1 MVVLQTVS
9 NKEWRCPLCWE
20 KHFVPE
26 VIVNDRGFPGRY
38 FYCSKYDEYFCDL
51 EMSKWNA
58 AQRLQPQFATFS
70 FGPMKGMN
78 TDGRDDEG
86 PAAQMGF

>member
-1 MVVLQTVS
+1 MIF
-9 NKEWRCPLCWE
+9 KFEEAAP
-20 KHFVPE
+20 
-26 VIVNDRGFPGRY
+26 VIVNDRGFYGRY

-58 AQRLQPQFATFS
+58 ARPR